1 MAPTPEV
8 SAFLKSLADLPPG
21 PGISLDSIL
30 QPAIDAEANLR
41 RLFALEKTSPT
52 IHDPHVGLIDVF
64 SVPKSIQQTRARRVE
79 DEEDLTARYVLPLSA
94 EARRGDGEMAMS
106 SSIEEFKENFRIF
119 SGPLLHPVSFCFTR
133 QKRLE

>member
-1 MAPTPEV
+1 MASTPEV

-41 RLFALEKTSPT
+41 RLLEKTSPT
-52 IHDPHVGLIDVF
+52 IRDPFVGLIDVF
-64 SVPKSIQQTRARRVE
+64 SVPKATRQTRARRVE

-119 SGPLLHPVSFCFTR
+119 SGPSLHLVSFSFTLL
-133 QKRLE
+133 KRLE